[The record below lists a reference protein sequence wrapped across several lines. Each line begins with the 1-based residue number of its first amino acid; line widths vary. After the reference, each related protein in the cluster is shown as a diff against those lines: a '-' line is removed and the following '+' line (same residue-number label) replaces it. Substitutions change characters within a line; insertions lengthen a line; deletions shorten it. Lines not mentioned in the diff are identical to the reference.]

1 MCSGVGFRKTVATL
15 IDDERL
21 SARIG
26 ADHLSDLQRWTVSD
40 RAVWTMCGHEALR
53 GLASPVAD
61 LERRPVIL
69 PGWRA

>member
-26 ADHLSDLQRWTVSD
+26 ADHLRHSRISMRPDKYMP
-40 RAVWTMCGHEALR
+40 RARVHTA
-53 GLASPVAD
+53 VAD
-61 LERRPVIL
+61 MLDWTINDYVIN
-69 PGWRA
+69 